1 MTPDSGG
8 GGGGGGEGG
17 EGVVD
22 NDVLKKIKIIE
33 FQSLCTTT
41 SHLCKWSISRDS
53 NRQVI

>member
-1 MTPDSGG
+1 MTLDSG

-33 FQSLCTTT
+33 FQSLCTAT
-41 SHLCKWSISRDS
+41 SHLCKWSISRNS